1 MSAQEMNEKPKPL
14 ATPKIPKHVLSQGD
28 EADRLASD
36 YRRMRQSLPPKL
48 GRPKK
53 PIAPNRFL
61 VFVGS
66 SLGDIQEQT
75 QRFSDLI
82 GPKARGNKRWGR
94 LHLYNDLLNHFLL
107 LRRLGVALPRGNEL
121 SAEACK
127 YGLVEIL
134 LEHRLTEFSPK
145 ALQANSTKRK
155 VLARKMRRVFERV
168 ASAVEKTPVHK

>member
-1 MSAQEMNEKPKPL
+1 MSKLPQRDLMQE
-14 ATPKIPKHVLSQGD
+14 AD
-28 EADRLASD
+28 ADRLASA
-36 YRRMRQSLPPKL
+36 YRRKRQSLPPKL

-107 LRRLGVALPRGNEL
+107 LHRLGVALPRGNEL

-134 LEHRLTEFSPK
+134 LEHRLTEFSRK

-155 VLARKMRRVFERV
+155 VLAGKMRRVFERV